1 MNHNHDQKSG
11 GSFASIYYT
20 CPMHPDVKLSA
31 PGLCPDCGM
40 RLVETE
46 MKPKRAKNKSHPA
59 DDYDKHAGHRTTDFL
74 KKFWVSLILT
84 VPVVFYSNIAAE
96 VLKIKMPAFP
106 GSDYLPAIFGS
117 FVFFYGGWI
126 FLASGWREVK
136 ARLPGM
142 MTLIAI
148 AISSAYLWSVYAV
161 FAGAETLFWE
171 LTTLIT
177 IMLLGHFLEMRAVQ
191 TSRRALSELSKLLP
205 DKAEVIKDGKNELI
219 PLSKL
224 QVSDVVFVRPG
235 GRIPADGIVIGGES
249 DVDESLMTGESKP
262 IKKREGSNVIAGAL
276 NTDGSLK
283 IRVTKIGE
291 QTFLSG
297 VMRLVREAEASK
309 SRLQVLS
316 DRAAFYLTVI
326 AVFGGLVTLI
336 AWLSSGREVSF
347 AVSRLVAVLVI
358 ACPHA
363 LGLAVPLVASIST
376 TLAAKRGFLVRQRL
390 ALEAARNVDIVLFD
404 KTGTLTRG
412 SYGVT
417 EIVAYNSTTAD
428 RLLQI
433 AASVDAHSEHFIS
446 HAIVKEAKGKNIE
459 LLEVKNFQ
467 RVAGKGVRGALEG
480 KTFWVGGDAILNESG
495 MTVPPD
501 LREQINKLKNQGKT
515 IIYVTSDSDFYGFFA
530 LADVIRDESKEAING
545 LKKLGVKTAMVTGDT
560 EEVAKWVADETGLEE
575 YFARVLPG
583 EKAGIVKKLQAEGK
597 RVAMVGDGINDAP
610 ALTQSDLGIA
620 IGAGTNVA
628 IESAGIVLVRDDP
641 RDITSI
647 IKLSRATYSK
657 MVQNLFWATG
667 YNVIAIP
674 LAAGALYSRGII
686 LEPALAAVL
695 MSASTVIVAF
705 NALLL
710 RRHAI

>member
-1 MNHNHDQKSG
+1 
-11 GSFASIYYT
+11 
-20 CPMHPDVKLSA
+20 MHPDVKSSV

-40 RLVETE
+40 RLVEIKE
-46 MKPKRAKNKSHPA
+46 KAKHYKHKEQGDN
-59 DDYDKHAGHRTTDFL
+59 DYDKHAGHSTISFL
-74 KKFWVSLILT
+74 RKFWVSLILT
-84 VPVVFYSNIAAE
+84 VPVVLYSDIAE
-96 VLKIKMPAFP
+96 KVLKIKMPVFT
-106 GSDYLPAIFGS
+106 GSDYLAAILGS
-117 FVFFYGGWI
+117 VVFFYGGWI
-126 FLASGWREVK
+126 FLASGWREMK

-148 AISSAYLWSVYAV
+148 AITAAYFWSVYAV
-161 FAGAETLFWE
+161 FAGADTLFWE

-191 TSRRALSELSKLLP
+191 SSRRALSELSKLLP
-205 DKAEVIKDGKNELI
+205 DKVEVIKDGKSEMI
-219 PLSKL
+219 PLNKL
-224 QVSDVVFVRPG
+224 QVSDVIFVRPG
-235 GRIPADGIVIGGES
+235 GRIPADGVVTEGES

-262 IKKREGSNVIAGAL
+262 IKKKAGNEVIAGAL

-283 IRVTKIGE
+283 IKVARIGE

-297 VMRLVREAEASK
+297 VMRLVREAEVSK

-316 DRAAFYLTVI
+316 DRAAFYLTII
-326 AVFGGLVTLI
+326 AVFSGIITLV
-336 AWLSSGREVSF
+336 AWLLSGREVSF

-390 ALEAARNVDIVLFD
+390 ALEAARNVDVVLFD

-412 SYGVT
+412 AYGVT
-417 EIVAYNSTTAD
+417 EAVAYDSTTTD
-428 RLLQI
+428 RLLQV

-446 HAIVKEAKGKNIE
+446 HAIVKEAKTRNID

-467 RVAGKGVRGALEG
+467 RVAGKGVRGTIDG
-480 KTFWVGGDAILNESG
+480 KIFLVGGEAILNESG
-495 MTVPPD
+495 VVVPEA
-501 LREQINKLKNQGKT
+501 LRAEINELKNQGKT
-515 IIYVTSDSDFYGFFA
+515 IVYVVSDAVFYGFFA
-530 LADVIRDESKEAING
+530 LADVIREESKEAVRE
-545 LKKLGVKTAMVTGDT
+545 LKKLGVKTAMLTGDS
-560 EEVAKWVADETGLEE
+560 EEVAKWVAFETGLEE

-583 EKAGIVKKLQAEGK
+583 EKANIVKKLQAEGR

-628 IESAGIVLVRDDP
+628 IESAGIILVRNDP

-647 IKLSRATYSK
+647 VKLSRATYSK
-657 MVQNLFWATG
+657 MIQNLFWATG
-667 YNVIAIP
+667 YNIVALP
-674 LAAGALYSRGII
+674 LAAGVLASQGIL
-686 LEPALAAVL
+686 LEPALAAVF
-695 MSASTVIVAF
+695 MSLSTVIVAF

-710 RRHAI
+710 KRRVL